1 MYLKPLKNQTFRT
14 PHYLIYPPKSPA
26 QVDPIL
32 PPPFSDHIFFVS
44 FHQKPL
50 IMKNLILILSIFLV
64 ACNATNTENNTQSE
78 EVALDFYLGS
88 WALDLDYE
96 SNNAGWLEISRENNY
111 LDAELLWRW
120 GSVTPVEFVY
130 YADNVVYVKRG
141 RDLKRM
147 KEGMD
152 EPVRLHHVQNT
163 FIIEKVG
170 EDSISGT
177 AIFPDHSGVGAVEI
191 SFTGK
196 RLPPPG
202 NPPNLAEVNF
212 GEPIELFNGKDLSGW
227 ELLNEGSVNGWK
239 VVDGVLV
246 NDPVQKEGEPHIHYG
261 NLRTTETFEDFNLK
275 LEVNVPEGSNSG
287 IYLRG
292 IYEIQVLDSYGK
304 ELDSHNMG
312 ALYSRIAPSK
322 PAEKPA
328 GEWQQLDIT
337 LVDRYLTVVLN
348 GTKIIDNEFVEGVTG
363 GAITSNEF
371 VPGPI
376 YLQGDHGPVKYRD
389 IVLRP
394 VGGM

>member
-1 MYLKPLKNQTFRT
+1 
-14 PHYLIYPPKSPA
+14 
-26 QVDPIL
+26 
-32 PPPFSDHIFFVS
+32 
-44 FHQKPL
+44 
-50 IMKNLILILSIFLV
+50 MKNLILILSIFLV

-88 WALDLDYE
+88 WALELDYE
-96 SNNAGWLEISRENNY
+96 SNNAGWLEISRENDY

-120 GSVTPVEFVY
+120 GSVSPVEFVY
-130 YADNVVYVKRG
+130 YSDNKVYVKRG
-141 RDLKRM
+141 RDLKRT

-152 EPVRLHHVQNT
+152 ETVRVHHVQNT

-170 EDSISGT
+170 EDSIGGT
-177 AIFPDHSGVGAVEI
+177 AIFPDHSGVGAVEV

-196 RLPPPG
+196 RLTPPG

-239 VVDGVLV
+239 VADGALV

-312 ALYSRIAPSK
+312 ALYSRITPSE

-348 GTKIIDNEFVEGVTG
+348 GTKIIDNQFVEGVTG
-363 GAITSNEF
+363 GAMTSNEF

-394 VGGM
+394 VVGL